1 MNNYDMLEDVPV
13 SGNDEDAVMRNL
25 ARMIIDQIWWVVGI
39 TACVIMAAM
48 VYAKFATRVYSA
60 DALIQVESNAGSTGS
75 GSQALAAL
83 TPSGGMHTEAEIEII
98 KSRAV
103 VEPVVEQFKLNF
115 GAWPKTM
122 PYLGKITSLLAHH
135 GHPLGALFGMR
146 SYAWGG
152 EEFAVDSIQV
162 PKDLEGSQLTLKA
175 LGNGRYQLADQ
186 YGMVML
192 TGAVGQRA
200 SKNGV
205 NILVTKLVARPQ
217 TEFYVMRFNELDA
230 VSGLAGGLQVGER
243 GADTGIVQLSY
254 MGSDPHMITAITN
267 AVAASYLKHRQER
280 AQEEASRMLS
290 FLNSEMPRLRDEVQ
304 RAETALSEYQS
315 RSGAYQPTQEASVYL
330 AGGIEYEKQIAALR
344 VVRAQ
349 LLTRFTEDSPE
360 LRTVDAQLAAMST
373 QKDSFEEHFKT
384 LPGSERQALSLQ
396 RDAKVSE
403 EIYVA
408 LLNKIQELS
417 ISRAGTIG
425 NVHIIDEALL
435 PSFPVKPKSS
445 LIVSASVV
453 LGVIAGILFA
463 FCRQRF
469 FTGIADPEFVE
480 RRFQLPIFGS
490 IPFSAEQ
497 ARCDRLAASAR
508 AAALPG
514 NTARLSTVAGLP
526 AGIGRLVRPRAAAPA
541 PAPTAM
547 PAAVPLGTQ
556 TIMPSTHPHVRPLL
570 VKTHPFDVSVEGL
583 RGLRATLQ
591 FGLINA
597 PNRIIAFTSPAPAD
611 GKSFL
616 CANLAALLAETGK
629 RVLLID
635 ADLRRGRL
643 AQYLGRSPKGGL
655 TELLTGQV
663 DLDVAARATGVEGLH
678 FIAAGAYPPNPSE
691 ILAST
696 RFNEV
701 LTCFEQQFDIVIV
714 DTPPLL
720 AAADAAI
727 IANFAGSTVLVM
739 HAGAHTE
746 RNISESLKK
755 LRRARARVIGGVMNA
770 VPLKSGGRYGT
781 YDYAYAYTYSAGD
794 SAKDINRN

>member
-1 MNNYDMLEDVPV
+1 
-13 SGNDEDAVMRNL
+13 
-25 ARMIIDQIWWVVGI
+25 
-39 TACVIMAAM
+39 
-48 VYAKFATRVYSA
+48 
-60 DALIQVESNAGSTGS
+60 
-75 GSQALAAL
+75 
-83 TPSGGMHTEAEIEII
+83 
-98 KSRAV
+98 
-103 VEPVVEQFKLNF
+103 
-115 GAWPKTM
+115 
-122 PYLGKITSLLAHH
+122 
-135 GHPLGALFGMR
+135 
-146 SYAWGG
+146 
-152 EEFAVDSIQV
+152 
-162 PKDLEGSQLTLKA
+162 
-175 LGNGRYQLADQ
+175 
-186 YGMVML
+186 
-192 TGAVGQRA
+192 
-200 SKNGV
+200 
-205 NILVTKLVARPQ
+205 
-217 TEFYVMRFNELDA
+217 
-230 VSGLAGGLQVGER
+230 
-243 GADTGIVQLSY
+243 
-254 MGSDPHMITAITN
+254 
-267 AVAASYLKHRQER
+267 
-280 AQEEASRMLS
+280 
-290 FLNSEMPRLRDEVQ
+290 
-304 RAETALSEYQS
+304 
-315 RSGAYQPTQEASVYL
+315 
-330 AGGIEYEKQIAALR
+330 
-344 VVRAQ
+344 
-349 LLTRFTEDSPE
+349 
-360 LRTVDAQLAAMST
+360 
-373 QKDSFEEHFKT
+373 
-384 LPGSERQALSLQ
+384 
-396 RDAKVSE
+396 
-403 EIYVA
+403 
-408 LLNKIQELS
+408 
-417 ISRAGTIG
+417 
-425 NVHIIDEALL
+425 
-435 PSFPVKPKSS
+435 
-445 LIVSASVV
+445 
-453 LGVIAGILFA
+453 
-463 FCRQRF
+463 
-469 FTGIADPEFVE
+469 
-480 RRFQLPIFGS
+480 
-490 IPFSAEQ
+490 
-497 ARCDRLAASAR
+497 
-508 AAALPG
+508 
-514 NTARLSTVAGLP
+514 
-526 AGIGRLVRPRAAAPA
+526 AAPA

>member
-1 MNNYDMLEDVPV
+1 MNNYDMIEDLPVP
-13 SGNDEDAVMRNL
+13 GNDEDAVMRNL
-25 ARMIIDQIWWVVGI
+25 ARMIVEQIWWVVGI
-39 TACVIMAAM
+39 AACVILAAV
-48 VYAKFATRVYSA
+48 VYTKYATRVYSA
-60 DALIQVESNAGSTGS
+60 DALIQVESSVGSTGS
-75 GSQALAAL
+75 SSQALAAL
-83 TPSGGMHTEAEIEII
+83 TPSGGMHTEAEIQII

-122 PYLGKITSLLAHH
+122 PYLGKITSLLAHR

-152 EEFAVDSIQV
+152 EEIAVDSIQV

-175 LGNGRYQLADQ
+175 LGNNRYQLADP
-186 YGMVML
+186 YGLVL
-192 TGAVGQRA
+192 VKGIVGQPA
-200 SKNGV
+200 IGNGV
-205 NILVTKLVARPQ
+205 NILVTRLVARPQ
-217 TEFYVMRFNELDA
+217 TEFYVMRFNQLDA
-230 VSGLAGGLQVGER
+230 VSGLASGLQVTELGS
-243 GADTGIVQLSY
+243 DTGIVQLSF
-254 MGSDPHMITAITN
+254 MGSDPHAITAITN
-267 AVAASYLKHRQER
+267 AVAASYLRQRQER

-315 RSGAYQPTQEASVYL
+315 RSGAYQPSQEAGVYL
-330 AGGIEYEKQIAALR
+330 SSGIEYEKQIAAMR
-344 VVRAQ
+344 VARAQ
-349 LLTRFTEDSPE
+349 LLTRFTDDSPE
-360 LRTVDAQLAAMST
+360 LRTIDAQLAAMVQ
-373 QKDSFEEHFKT
+373 QKNSFEEHFKT

-408 LLNKIQELS
+408 VLNKIQELS

-435 PSFPVKPKSS
+435 PSSPVKPKAP

-469 FTGIADPEFVE
+469 FTGITDPEFVE

-508 AAALPG
+508 AAALPSNATTRLG
-514 NTARLSTVAGLP
+514 TVTALP
-526 AGIGRLVRPRAAAPA
+526 AGIGRLVRPRA
-541 PAPTAM
+541 TE
-547 PAAVPLGTQ
+547 PAAVPTGTQ
-556 TIMPSTHPHVRPLL
+556 TIMPPTHPQVRPLL

-591 FGLINA
+591 FGLANA

-643 AQYLGRSPKGGL
+643 AQYLGRSPNGGL

-663 DLDVAARATGVEGLH
+663 DLDVAARATGVDGLH

-755 LRRARARVIGGVMNA
+755 LRRARARLIGGVMNA

-781 YDYAYAYTYSAGD
+781 YDYAYSYTYTAGD
-794 SAKDINRN
+794 PVDDTSQN

>member
-1 MNNYDMLEDVPV
+1 MNNYDMIEDLPAP
-13 SGNDEDAVMRNL
+13 GNDEDAVMRNL

-39 TACVIMAAM
+39 AACIILAAVI
-48 VYAKFATRVYSA
+48 YTKYATRVYSA
-60 DALIQVESNAGSTGS
+60 DALIQVESNAGATGS

-83 TPSGGMHTEAEIEII
+83 TPSGGMHTEAEIQII

-122 PYLGKITSLLAHH
+122 PYLGKITSLLAHR
-135 GHPLGALFGMR
+135 GRPLGALFGMR

-162 PKDLEGSQLTLKA
+162 PKDLEGAQLTLKA
-175 LGNGRYQLADQ
+175 LGNGRYQVADP
-186 YGMVML
+186 YGQVL
-192 TGAVGQRA
+192 VKGVVGQPA
-200 SKNGV
+200 TGSGV

-217 TEFYVMRFNELDA
+217 TEFYVTRFNQLDA
-230 VSGLAGGLQVGER
+230 VSGLAGGLQVAEL
-243 GADTGIVQLSY
+243 GADTGIVQLSF
-254 MGSDPHMITAITN
+254 MGSDPHAITAITN
-267 AVAASYLKHRQER
+267 AVAASYLRQRQER

-290 FLNSEMPRLRDEVQ
+290 FLNSEMPRLRNEVQ

-315 RSGAYQPTQEASVYL
+315 RSGAYQPSQEAGVYL
-330 AGGIEYEKQIAALR
+330 SGGIEYEKQIAAMR

-360 LRTVDAQLAAMST
+360 LRTIDAQLAAMT
-373 QKDSFEEHFKT
+373 QQKNSFEEHFKT

-435 PSFPVKPKSS
+435 PSSPVKPKAP
-445 LIVSASVV
+445 LIISASVV
-453 LGVIAGILFA
+453 LGVIVGILFA

-514 NTARLSTVAGLP
+514 NAASRFSPVTAALP
-526 AGIGRLVRPRAAAPA
+526 AGIGRLMRPRAAAPA
-541 PAPTAM
+541 TVPT
-547 PAAVPLGTQ
+547 GTQ
-556 TIMPSTHPHVRPLL
+556 TIMPSTHPQVRPLL

-591 FGLINA
+591 FGLANA

-663 DLDVAARATGVEGLH
+663 DLDVAARATGVDGLH

-755 LRRARARVIGGVMNA
+755 LRRARARLIGGVMNA

-781 YDYAYAYTYSAGD
+781 YDYAYSYTYSAGD
-794 SAKDINRN
+794 TVSDADQH